1 MLLKTD
7 KKSLRAQARFAPPRS
22 VRAVVD
28 EQNRSFE
35 QTSENLDLLMRCQ
48 NDWNRL
54 DGFRRERARNIRYKN
69 GDQWGDTVRDP
80 DTGATLRE
88 DELLSSKGRVPLKHN
103 FIQQFVRSIEGQMLS
118 NPSTSIVYARAKD
131 DAALSDML
139 TNTLQACHH
148 LNRTARLDTAV
159 LEELLLGGLACV
171 KTRYTFWSTKNRA
184 DGRVDLVGA
193 NRLFFNTDIEDPRLF
208 DLRRIGEIHD
218 YTPDELVGQFA
229 ASPADAEALRE
240 IYAACSAERLETVA
254 GRDVTREKQIRTFL
268 RPDDPSKCRLFEVWQ
283 RRGRWVTYVH
293 DYADGTEQITEL
305 SLRQVESI
313 NADRLAQGAELG
325 MPPESIAL
333 LYAERK
339 YEYYWEVRFL
349 TPNGVCIRSQE
360 TPYTHEEHPYSLAV
374 LSATDGAIRGVM
386 NDLIDIQRYI
396 NRLIVMIDFIM
407 STSAKGVLLVP
418 EDCVPEGMSEE
429 EFAAQWVKANGVV
442 FFTPRPDGRM
452 PTQVSAN
459 STNIG
464 AWDMLQLEMNL
475 LQQISGI
482 SGAMQGHAPRPNTPS
497 SLYAQEAQNSTLN
510 YLVVFDAFRSF
521 KQERDEK
528 LLKVL
533 MQYYTDRRHVDISG
547 RAYTETARFYDP
559 RMAEKIVDFNL
570 VVTQSTDTPVFR
582 AAMDD
587 MLLQLFQTGAI
598 PLEMF
603 LDNTSMPFAEK
614 LKSDLQQLK
623 EQAQEGQLDPSLVA
637 QVAAQAAAGGGGVP
651 GAEGVMAA
659 GGAPVP
665 GGIDPTLAAQMT
677 GQVSGEVPTTTNG
690 APNPEAQALAQRFL
704 G

>member
-7 KKSLRAQARFAPPRS
+7 KKTLRAQARFAPKRPL
-22 VRAVVD
+22 RAAID
-28 EQNRSFE
+28 EQNRSFDRAA
-35 QTSENLDLLMRCQ
+35 ENFDLLMKCR

-54 DGFRRERARNIRYKN
+54 DGFRRERARNLRYKN
-69 GDQWGDTVRDP
+69 GDQWGDPTIDP
-80 DTGATLRE
+80 DTGRSLRE

-148 LNRTARLDTAV
+148 LNRTTRLDTTV
-159 LEELLLGGLACV
+159 LEELLLAGLACV
-171 KTRYTFWSTKNRA
+171 KTRYTFWSTQNRA
-184 DGRVDLVGA
+184 DGRLDVVGA

-218 YTPDELVGQFA
+218 YTPEELVGQFA
-229 ASPADAEALRE
+229 ASPQDAQALQE
-240 IYAACSAERLETVA
+240 IYAGCYDRAEAYA
-254 GRDVTREKQIRTFL
+254 GRDVTREKQIGTFL
-268 RPDDPSKCRLFEVWQ
+268 RPDDPSKCRVFEVWQ

-305 SLRQVESI
+305 SLRQVEAI
-313 NADRLAQGAELG
+313 NAERLSQGEALG

-333 LYAERK
+333 IYAERK

-349 TPNGVCIRSQE
+349 TPNGVCIRSME
-360 TPYTHEEHPYSLAV
+360 TPYTHEEHPYSLA
-374 LSATDGAIRGVM
+374 LLPATDGAIRGVM

-407 STSAKGVLLVP
+407 NTSAKGVLLVP

-475 LQQISGI
+475 LQQIAGI

-510 YLVVFDAFRSF
+510 YLVVFDAFKAF

-547 RAYTETARFYDP
+547 RAYSETARFYDP

-614 LKSDLQQLK
+614 LKSDLKQLR
-623 EQAQEGQLDPSLVA
+623 EQAQQGQMDPSLAA
-637 QVAAQAAAGGGGVP
+637 QVAEQAAAGGDGVP
-651 GAEGVMAA
+651 GMEGS
-659 GGAPVP
+659 PVP
-665 GGIDPTLAAQMT
+665 GGIDPALAAQMT
-677 GQVSGEVPTTTNG
+677 GQVSSG
-690 APNPEAQALAQRFL
+690 APNPQAQALAQQFL

>member
-7 KKSLRAQARFAPPRS
+7 KKTLRAQARFAPPRS
-22 VRAVVD
+22 VRAAID
-28 EQNRSFE
+28 EQNRSFDR
-35 QTSENLDLLMRCQ
+35 SAENLDLLLLCQ
-48 NDWNRL
+48 NDWQRL
-54 DGFRRERARNIRYKN
+54 DGFRRERARNLRYKN

-88 DELLSSKGRVPLKHN
+88 DELLSSRGRVPLKHN

-131 DAALSDML
+131 DAALGDML

-159 LEELLLGGLACV
+159 LEELLLGGVACV

-193 NRLFFNTDIEDPRLF
+193 NRLFFNTDTEDPRLF

-218 YTPDELVGQFA
+218 YTPDELIGNFA
-229 ASPADAEALRE
+229 ASPADAEALRDL
-240 IYAACSAERLETVA
+240 YTGCYDGAEA
-254 GRDVTREKQIRTFL
+254 YNGRDVTREKQIGTFL
-268 RPDDPSKCRLFEVWQ
+268 RPDDPSKCRVFEVWQ

-313 NADRLAQGAELG
+313 NADRLSQGEALG

-349 TPNGVCIRSQE
+349 TPNGVCLRSQE
-360 TPYTHEEHPYSLAV
+360 TPYTHEEHPYSLAA
-374 LSATDGAIRGVM
+374 LPATDGAIRGVM

-510 YLVVFDAFRSF
+510 YLVVFDAFKAF
-521 KQERDEK
+521 KQDRDEK

-547 RAYTETARFYDP
+547 RAYTDTARFYDP

-623 EQAQEGQLDPSLVA
+623 EQAQQGQLDPSLAA
-637 QVAAQAAAGGGGVP
+637 QVAAQAAAGNGGVP
-651 GAEGVMAA
+651 GTEEALAA

-665 GGIDPTLAAQMT
+665 GGIDPALASQMA
-677 GQVSGEVPTTTNG
+677 GQVSGGVPFAASG
-690 APNPEAQALAQRFL
+690 PPNPQAQALAQRFL

>member
-22 VRAVVD
+22 VRTAID

-148 LNRTARLDTAV
+148 LNRTTRLDTAV
-159 LEELLLGGLACV
+159 LEELLLAGLACV

-218 YTPDELVGQFA
+218 YTPEELVGQFA

-254 GRDVTREKQIRTFL
+254 GRDVTREKQIGTFL
-268 RPDDPSKCRLFEVWQ
+268 RPDDPSKCRVFEVWQ

-313 NADRLAQGAELG
+313 NADRLSQGEALG

-547 RAYTETARFYDP
+547 RAYSETARFYDP
-559 RMAEKIVDFNL
+559 QMAEKIVDFNL

-623 EQAQEGQLDPSLVA
+623 EQAQQGQLDPSLAA
-637 QVAAQAAAGGGGVP
+637 QVAEQAAAGNGGVP
-651 GAEGVMAA
+651 DAEGAMAA

-665 GGIDPTLAAQMT
+665 GGIDPALAAQMT
-677 GQVSGEVPTTTNG
+677 GQVSGGV
-690 APNPEAQALAQRFL
+690 PNPQAQALAQQFL

>member
-7 KKSLRAQARFAPPRS
+7 KKTLRAQARFAPS
-22 VRAVVD
+22 QVVRRTVA
-28 EQNRSFE
+28 EQNRSFD
-35 QTSENLDLLMRCQ
+35 TATENFDLLMRCQ
-48 NDWNRL
+48 NDWQRL

-80 DTGATLRE
+80 DTGASLRE

-103 FIQQFVRSIEGQMLS
+103 FIQQFMRNIEGQMLS
-118 NPSTSIVYARAKD
+118 NPSQSIVYARAKD
-131 DAALSDML
+131 DASLSDML

-148 LNRTARLDTAV
+148 LNRTTRLDVAV
-159 LEELLLGGLACV
+159 MEELLLAGLACV
-171 KTRYTFWSTKNRA
+171 KTRYTFWSAKNRT

-193 NRLFFNTDIEDPRLF
+193 NRLFFNTDVEDPRLF

-218 YTPDELVGQFA
+218 YTIDELIGNFA
-229 ASPADAEALRE
+229 TSPQDAQVLRD
-240 IYAACSAERLETVA
+240 IYSGCYDGAETYN
-254 GRDVTREKQIRTFL
+254 GRDVTREKRPGSFL
-268 RPDDPSKCRLFEVWQ
+268 RPEDLSKCRVFEVWQ

-293 DYADGTEQITEL
+293 DYADGTEQVTEL
-305 SLRQVESI
+305 SMAQVEAI
-313 NADRLAQGAELG
+313 NSERLAMGLELG
-325 MPPESIAL
+325 MPPESVAL

-339 YEYYWEVRFL
+339 YEYFWEARFL
-349 TPNGVCIRSQE
+349 TPNGVCIRRTE

-374 LSATDGAIRGVM
+374 LPATDGAIRGAM
-386 NDLIDIQRYI
+386 TDLIDIQRYI

-418 EDCVPEGMSEE
+418 EDCVPEGMSED

-442 FFTPRPDGRM
+442 FFQPRPDGRM

-482 SGAMQGHAPRPNTPS
+482 SGAVQGQSPRPNTPS

-510 YLVVFDAFRSF
+510 YLVVFDAFKAF

-533 MQYYTDRRHVDISG
+533 MQYYTDRRHVDVSG
-547 RAYTETARFYDP
+547 DAYSETARFYDP
-559 RMAEKIVDFNL
+559 LMAQKIVDFNL
-570 VVTQSTDTPVFR
+570 VVTQSSNTPVFR

-587 MLLQLFQTGAI
+587 MLLQLFQAGAI

-603 LDNTSMPFAEK
+603 LDNTSMPFADK

-623 EQAQEGQLDPSLVA
+623 DQAQQGQSDPALAASVAGMTSGAEGALAV
-637 QVAAQAAAGGGGVP
+637 GGGGLP
-651 GAEGVMAA
+651 DAAGAGAEGL
-659 GGAPVP
+659 P
-665 GGIDPTLAAQMT
+665 
-677 GQVSGEVPTTTNG
+677 VSGG
-690 APNPEAQALAQRFL
+690 GPNPQAQALAQQFL